1 MDTYPGSRN
10 GQRVAFD
17 ALVVTL
23 IASLAVS
30 FVACRTYRTPSV
42 DIISRSMVD
51 GTVNGLPL
59 KATVSANFNTIRGGH
74 SSCTFSQLPTGFTPG
89 TLAFAE

>member
-1 MDTYPGSRN
+1 MGTDVCSKH
-10 GQRVAFD
+10 RVALD
-17 ALVVTL
+17 TLVVTL
-23 IASLAVS
+23 IAGLAVG
-30 FVACRTYRTPSV
+30 FVACRTYRGTPSV
-42 DIISRSMVD
+42 DIVSKSMVN

-74 SSCTFSQLPTGFTPG
+74 SSCTFSQLPTAFTPG